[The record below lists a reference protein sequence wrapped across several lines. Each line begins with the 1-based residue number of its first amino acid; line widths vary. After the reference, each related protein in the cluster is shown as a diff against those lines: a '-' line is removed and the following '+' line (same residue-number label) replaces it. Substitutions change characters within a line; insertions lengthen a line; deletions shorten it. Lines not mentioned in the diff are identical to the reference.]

1 MTSCSFLIDTD
12 WIIDHFNGV
21 ERVTRRLQELR
32 DRGLAVSVISV
43 AELWEGV
50 YSSKDPARSQAMLEE
65 FLTGVVILG
74 IDPET
79 CQGFGR
85 LRGSL
90 RRRAHMVADFDL
102 LIASSALRHGLT
114 LLTNNR
120 KHFEG
125 IEGLTVESKPPS

>member
-1 MTSCSFLIDTD
+1 MTPCSFLIDTD

-21 ERVTRRLQELR
+21 ESVTRRLLELR

-50 YSSKDPARSQAMLEE
+50 FSSRDPARSQQMLEE
-65 FLTGVVILG
+65 FLSGVVILG

-79 CQGFGR
+79 CRRFGQV
-85 LRGSL
+85 RGTL
-90 RRRAHMVADFDL
+90 RRRGQMIADFDL
-102 LIASSALRHGLT
+102 LIASSALQNQLT

-125 IEGLTVESKPPS
+125 IDGLTVESKLP

>member
-1 MTSCSFLIDTD
+1 MTPCTFLIDTD
-12 WIIDHFNGV
+12 WIIDHFHGV
-21 ERVTRRLQELR
+21 ERVTRRLRELR

-50 YSSKDPARSQAMLEE
+50 YSSKDPARSQAVLQE
-65 FLTGVVILG
+65 FLSGVAILG

-79 CQGFGR
+79 CREFGR

-90 RRRAHMVADFDL
+90 RRRGETVADFDL
-102 LIASSALRHGLT
+102 LIASSALQHHLT

-125 IEGLTVESKPPS
+125 IEGLTLESKLP

>member
-21 ERVTRRLQELR
+21 ERVTRRLLELR
-32 DRGLAVSVISV
+32 GQGLAVSVVSV

-50 YSSKDPARSQAMLEE
+50 YSSRDPGRSQAMLEE
-65 FLTGVVILG
+65 FLSGVAILG

-79 CQGFGR
+79 CQRFGQ
-85 LRGSL
+85 LRGTL
-90 RRRAHMVADFDL
+90 RGRGEKIADFDL

-114 LLTNNR
+114 LLSNNR

-125 IEGLTVESKPPS
+125 IEGLAVESKLP